1 MPETEARP
9 RVKNRHGGAPRGER
23 PTPRDARRLANAWC
37 RVISA
42 LTRVHRPSKTGVN
55 ALNDA
60 LGTPAGP
67 PGTTRTS
74 LGAPLAPRFGVGEAK
89 VQSPG
94 AKNAPPGLNVL
105 RPFLMCTAACQPKE
119 RADKVKLA

>member
-55 ALNDA
+55 ALKDA

-67 PGTTRTS
+67 PSTTRTS
-74 LGAPLAPRFGVGEAK
+74 LGDPLGASIRGWRSKGAN
-89 VQSPG
+89 PG
-94 AKNAPPGLNVL
+94 REK
-105 RPFLMCTAACQPKE
+105 RAAG
-119 RADKVKLA
+119 A

>member
-60 LGTPAGP
+60 LGTPRGYSAEHPNVSRRSARPSIRGWRSKGANPGREKRAAG
-67 PGTTRTS
+67 
-74 LGAPLAPRFGVGEAK
+74 A
-89 VQSPG
+89 
-94 AKNAPPGLNVL
+94 
-105 RPFLMCTAACQPKE
+105 
-119 RADKVKLA
+119 